1 MAGITG
7 LMPRHGNTQRLIGSR
22 IPITGTAGCR
32 AYLYWHGTDRTDT
45 AYRDIIRADGPAADL
60 TPHKRA
66 GQTVDISRVNDVGLD
81 AGGIEFRGSNTPC
94 GNTVCAERTALDTG
108 SVDADGIDL
117 CSGQR
122 AGVDTR

>member
-45 AYRDIIRADGPAADL
+45 AYRDIIRADGQPPIL
-60 TPHKRA
+60 P
-66 GQTVDISRVNDVGLD
+66 
-81 AGGIEFRGSNTPC
+81 
-94 GNTVCAERTALDTG
+94 RTNVQVKPL
-108 SVDADGIDL
+108 I
-117 CSGQR
+117 
-122 AGVDTR
+122 